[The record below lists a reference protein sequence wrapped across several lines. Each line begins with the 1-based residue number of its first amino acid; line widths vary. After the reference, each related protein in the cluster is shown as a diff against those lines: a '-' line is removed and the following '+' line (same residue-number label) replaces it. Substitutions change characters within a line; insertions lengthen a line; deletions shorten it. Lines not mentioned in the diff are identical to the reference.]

1 MSRGLTEDSTPEKV
15 EYGLTDVFELNYA
28 MMMHLG
34 LIDSKLD
41 AIMDHLGLEPRSIEE
56 EVD

>member
-1 MSRGLTEDSTPEKV
+1 MSRGLTEDSEPQKTPYSLE
-15 EYGLTDVFELNYA
+15 DVFELSYA

-34 LIDSKLD
+34 LMDSKID
-41 AIMDHLGLEPRSIEE
+41 AIMEHLGLEPRSIEE

>member
-1 MSRGLTEDSTPEKV
+1 MSRGLTDDSEPQKS
-15 EYGLTDVFELNYA
+15 EYSLTDVFELNYA

-34 LIDSKLD
+34 LIDAKLD
-41 AIMDHLGLEPRSIEE
+41 AIMEHLGLELRSIEE